1 MPMQLNYISI
11 FDDIAQLISLEQGF
25 NDERMMLSM
34 TKGSW
39 MEPAIYGLLAIRPLL
54 YGNGPQ
60 QLMEEVC
67 RLGTL
72 LFLAPLWRLLRMS
85 PVWTAAIARNL
96 LLVLTQNRVEWN
108 ELKPILVWVLYFAL
122 IETKVQAE
130 RSQYSS
136 MLAALVI
143 SMQLYEWDKIMEVVK
158 GILWVEKVFAGSDEL
173 VREGVMQIINKERMS
188 AVLVVTAANSWES
201 SWT

>member
-1 MPMQLNYISI
+1 MPMHLGYISI
-11 FDDIAQLISLEQGF
+11 FDDIVHLISLEQGF
-25 NDERMMLSM
+25 NDEQMTLSM

-39 MEPAIYGLLAIRPLL
+39 MEPAIYRLLALRPLL
-54 YGNGPQ
+54 HSNGPQ
-60 QLMEEVC
+60 QLIEEVC

-72 LFLAPLWRLLRMS
+72 LFLAPSWRLLRMS

-96 LLVLTQNRVEWN
+96 LLVLTQHRVEWN

-143 SMQLYEWDKIMEVVK
+143 SMQLYEWDEIMQVVK
-158 GILWVEKVFAGSDEL
+158 GVLWVEKVFAGSDEL
-173 VREGVMQIINKERMS
+173 VREGVMQIITKERMS
-188 AVLVVTAANSWES
+188 AVLMAANSWES